1 METFLGAE
9 IMFNLF
15 TVVKDCSSKDEGI
28 RLQVKSHSVFRQRL
42 YLFISNE
49 LSGEHLTCYLFS
61 FFFYRLGVLL
71 PLFVIDIYFM
81 IAIFTT

>member
-1 METFLGAE
+1 MTNWMTACEIIDMETFLGAE

-28 RLQVKSHSVFRQRL
+28 RLQVKSHSVFRYRL

-61 FFFYRLGVLL
+61 FFL
-71 PLFVIDIYFM
+71 PSGSFVAAFCD
-81 IAIFTT
+81 